1 MGRKEFKKRKDLE
14 GFSLLEVIL
23 TIALILL
30 IGVILFPTTLKT
42 IQKSQVLNHSDQLST
57 DIRYQQQRAKNKNIA
72 TGIFFE
78 YGKYTLF
85 DGESFTNGTDK
96 DEKVLPNNIRIP
108 THSLTNGNSI
118 IFPAGEFKP
127 SSYGNITLSARAYS
141 TKIYI
146 NVEGLIENE

>member
-1 MGRKEFKKRKDLE
+1 MGRDEIKKRIQLE
-14 GFSLLEVIL
+14 GFSLLEVLL
-23 TIALILL
+23 TIALVLL
-30 IGVILFPTTLKT
+30 MGTLLFPTTLKT
-42 IQKSQVLNHSDQLST
+42 IQKSQVDNYASQIAT
-57 DIRYQQQRAKNKNIA
+57 DIKYQQQRAKNKNIA

>member
-1 MGRKEFKKRKDLE
+1 MGRKELKQRKELE

-42 IQKSQVLNHSDQLST
+42 IQKSQVLNYSDQLST

-85 DGESFTNGTDK
+85 DGETFTNGTEK
-96 DEKVLPNNIRIP
+96 DERVLPNNIRIP